1 MDPLTETPAP
11 GDSAADPAAEGTSL
25 GRSRRARPP
34 RRWPAWLIPLASAA
48 AVIAVAVS
56 LVVVRDLPGARPGA
70 GQASPAPGPVVPPR
84 YEVMLD
90 PAGGGTIIEPGGAQE
105 VTVSGLTVYD
115 TLTQQRLAQIR
126 PPAKTEFTGIAGAA
140 DDRTFVVDAA
150 VSPSAGAGHGTRAWF
165 LLRLTPGGP
174 HPVTLTSLRIDGPG
188 TTATVTGLALSPDG
202 RTTALLYW
210 PNTAGSATAPAPAT
224 LRTYSVATGQMLHS
238 WTAPGPGRNV
248 GGGNG
253 DNVAGLTWLANG
265 REVAFTWPGQ
275 QPGQAVRTLD
285 VTRPGRNLVAD
296 SHAVFTLPTAGVPC
310 AQALLTPDGRTVL
323 CGSKPQ
329 STGLCNQ
336 SVLEFD
342 TYSVATG
349 KRDRV
354 LYRYIGRCDVNG
366 VAQLVWAG
374 SGTEAIVQLAAV
386 TGGQG
391 GLIRTQVVGAVTPGR
406 LSSLGIALTD
416 TPYPP
421 GAIAF

>member
-1 MDPLTETPAP
+1 VSVEDRLRATTEAVTEAMRPVRPLSLPPAP
-11 GDSAADPAAEGTSL
+11 AEGTSL

-56 LVVVRDLPGARPGA
+56 LVVVRDLPGARSGA

-115 TLTQQRLAQIR
+115 TLTHQRLAQIR

-202 RTTALLYW
+202 RTIALLYW

-238 WTAPGPGRNV
+238 WTAPGPGRN
-248 GGGNG
+248 
-253 DNVAGLTWLANG
+253 
-265 REVAFTWPGQ
+265 
-275 QPGQAVRTLD
+275 
-285 VTRPGRNLVAD
+285 
-296 SHAVFTLPTAGVPC
+296 
-310 AQALLTPDGRTVL
+310 
-323 CGSKPQ
+323 
-329 STGLCNQ
+329 
-336 SVLEFD
+336 
-342 TYSVATG
+342 VATG